1 MRKLYWPKS
10 LYLSKI
16 RLIGL
21 GLIIF
26 ICLIFLYLKIVP
38 GGHIVYQKDY
48 SQRLNFGQGFIY
60 NFTPQ
65 ERVEME
71 KGRLPKI
78 KGDPVYFSVFT
89 PRTFNKAKLSI
100 SYYRHLDQ
108 EVPII
113 EAGVLADNVIWRYD
127 LKPIENRILDNLKSF
142 WLSLDDKPLVL
153 QADNYY
159 ENSEEFFNDL
169 SENNLKNCPGGV
181 LECLAV
187 YNYDLNLD
195 LKPIFSNYEEPI
207 TIDMP
212 LRGTHSLYVYTEKSK
227 LNLNLDFVDL
237 NLDKDSDN
245 ISLILSRNGQVI
257 ASETLEDENLSLD
270 NEVEEVKSLSLD
282 MPGISPGVYKLE
294 IKISDD
300 VVIKKIES
308 SSNRLVFSSRLWP
321 VSNPDS
327 IKVYTDAN
335 YLFLKALG
343 PASLQDFSFANKSY
357 SLDVPYSKQEFFLD
371 KPRAI
376 NEIVIEKDDV
386 ILENSGVFALS
397 KDTLFNPRLKKVDVY
412 FKPCEEVKYIIAD
425 YYPPSLDEKGLFTQ
439 SIELD
444 MSHVYRE
451 KGRYNFALSLP
462 NLKND
467 SSNYL
472 EVKDVKIEFLG
483 RTIWQKIFNR

>member
-21 GLIIF
+21 GLILI

-38 GGHIVYQKDY
+38 GGHITYQKDY
-48 SQRLNFGQGFIY
+48 SRRLNFGQGFIY

-65 ERVEME
+65 ERVEIE
-71 KGRLPKI
+71 KGSLPKI
-78 KGDPVYFSVFT
+78 KGDPIYFSVFT
-89 PRTFNKAKLSI
+89 PRTFNKANLSI

-127 LKPIENRILDNLKSF
+127 LKPIENRTLDNLKSF
-142 WLSLDDKPLVL
+142 WITLDDKPLVL

-159 ENSEEFFNDL
+159 DKSEDFFSDL
-169 SENNLKNCPGGV
+169 SENKLKSCPGGV

-187 YNYDLNLD
+187 YNYDLALD
-195 LKPIFSNYEEPI
+195 VKPIFSNYEESLI
-207 TIDMP
+207 IDMP
-212 LRGTHSLYVYTEKSK
+212 LRGTHSLYIYTEKTK

-245 ISLILSRNGQVI
+245 ISLILSKNGQVI
-257 ASETLEDENLSLD
+257 ATETLEDENLSSD
-270 NEVEEVKSLSLD
+270 SEEEEVKSLSLN
-282 MPGISPGVYKLE
+282 MPSISPGVYKLE

-321 VSNPDS
+321 VSNPGS

-343 PASLQDFSFANKSY
+343 PASLQDFNFNNQKY
-357 SLDVPYSKQEFFLD
+357 SLSTPYSKQEFFLD
-371 KPRAI
+371 NPSAI
-376 NEIVIEKDDV
+376 NEILIEKDDV

-397 KDTLFNPRLKKVDVY
+397 KETLFNPRLKKVDVY
-412 FKPCEEVKYIIAD
+412 FKPSEEVKYIIAD
-425 YYPPSLDEKGLFTQ
+425 YYPPELDEAGLFTQ

-451 KGRYNFALSLP
+451 KGRYNFALSVP
-462 NLKND
+462 NLKTDD
-467 SSNYL
+467 SSYL
-472 EVKDVKIEFLG
+472 EVKDIKIEFSG